1 MKTLNETAA
10 YEIYP
15 IGHVNAA
22 EMEFSLQ
29 IDAPFRKGL
38 KMLDQFSHILVVW
51 WADRQGTVKKR
62 ETLLTSLPYAPGI
75 EAGVFACR
83 SEFRPNP
90 VAITVCACFQIDV
103 EKGLIRVPYMDAF
116 DKTPIIDIKPY
127 FPVSDRVREVKV
139 APWAK
144 DWPAF
149 YEEAYKMEEIFSKFE
164 PCR

>member
-1 MKTLNETAA
+1 MKTLNKTAV

-29 IDAPFRKGL
+29 IDAPFRQGL
-38 KMLDQFSHILVVW
+38 KMLDQFSHILVAW
-51 WADRQGTVKKR
+51 WADKQDTTQKR
-62 ETLLTSLPYAPGI
+62 ERLRTSLPYAPGI

-90 VAITVCACFQIDV
+90 LSITVCACLQIDA
-103 EKGLIRVPYMDAF
+103 EKGLIQVPYMDAF

-127 FPVSDRVREVKV
+127 FPVSDRVRDVRV

-144 DWPAF
+144 DWPSC
-149 YEEAYKMEEIFSKFE
+149 YEEAYKMEEIFAKFE
-164 PCR
+164 QCV